1 VFAEEQEEPSSH
13 EKVPVCT
20 MADIETESSNTHD
33 LETGR
38 GAIDPSDEEE
48 HQSQTP
54 LSHSEE
60 ESSSPQKP
68 SPKNTTDENDIIVAT
83 PVLDIPWPLAEEK
96 EILDASSRINNEQE
110 ETEQRQESSSS
121 KNNTCSICLDAIDAT
136 NRAEVT
142 LCRHSFCRSCL
153 VEHCGMCLRQ
163 YPIPCPHQLSGCRH
177 NRIPTQQLHD
187 LLSKTQFDD
196 HLKHYW
202 VTKGRPKDSSY
213 SSPVNDFFQCPV
225 CHVLLQG
232 GTSTDFH
239 CVNCR
244 TTSCRRH
251 GREHAGISCEEFRTT
266 DRARAWEQ
274 TAQVLETWTKPCS
287 HCGVSLQ
294 KAAGCDHV
302 VCLACHQDMCWKV
315 RDGYHVMLG
324 SFLF

>member
-1 VFAEEQEEPSSH
+1 
-13 EKVPVCT
+13 

-38 GAIDPSDEEE
+38 GAIDPPDEEE
-48 HQSQTP
+48 HQSQTGG
-54 LSHSEE
+54 LSQ
-60 ESSSPQKP
+60 ESVQKP
-68 SPKNTTDENDIIVAT
+68 SPNPNNENDILDAT
-83 PVLDIPWPLAEEK
+83 PVFDIPWPLDEDK
-96 EILDASSRINNEQE
+96 EILDASSRINNEPE

-121 KNNTCSICLDAIDAT
+121 SNIFCSICLDAIDAT

-153 VEHCGMCLRQ
+153 VEHCEMCLRQ
-163 YPIPCPHQLSGCRH
+163 YPIPCPHQMSGCRY

-202 VTKGRPKDSSY
+202 VSKVGGPKDSS
-213 SSPVNDFFQCPV
+213 SSPPVNDFFQCPV

-239 CVNCR
+239 CGNCR

-315 RDGYHVMLG
+315 RVMDIR
-324 SFLF
+324 